1 MSLCLASPLSSSW
14 STAHGN
20 GRPLHPSSKS
30 ILLVLLRILKGLVL
44 FPNFCSLS
52 DSLLGLMNMPV
63 PQVLDTR
70 HQHSPEMGPR
80 PSAYGVASPVQ
91 AQQCGI
97 ISSIAT
103 DTAIIETAHLQLQGP
118 FLTCH
123 QSQTSPE
130 SCCVQCQAIH
140 SFANPLHTQLPI
152 GTCAQA

>member
-1 MSLCLASPLSSSW
+1 MP
-14 STAHGN
+14 GF
-20 GRPLHPSSKS
+20 PSVQ
-30 ILLVLLRILKGLVL
+30 LLVSSTWQWPPFASNIQEYPLGPAEDTERPRVL

-63 PQVLDTR
+63 PQVVDTR

-80 PSAYGVASPVQ
+80 PSAHCVASPVQ

-97 ISSIAT
+97 IFSITT
-103 DTAIIETAHLQLQGP
+103 DTAIIETAHPQLQGP

-152 GTCAQA
+152 GTCTQA